1 MLLTGV
7 PDKTALVEGEGRLK
21 VLIVEDDRD
30 TVYLVSTCLNLR
42 WPQATVISAGTGE
55 EGFCLSGSDAPDLV
69 IIDIGLPDI
78 DGRDLLRRTRDFSDV
93 PIMMLTARDRDLD
106 IAASLEAG
114 ADDYVTK
121 PFSSVELLARVQA
134 VIRRSRGRMGSVNP
148 PLTAGDLLLDF
159 DGAEVCRGGDR
170 VELTLTEM
178 RILQDLTRNALRV
191 VSYDSLANRVLDVE
205 DPGDSERRLIRVH
218 GQHLRSK
225 LGDAAQDSKYIAN
238 VRGVGYKFVLE
249 VNVLAATGV

>member
-1 MLLTGV
+1 MLLAGV
-7 PDKTALVEGEGRLK
+7 PEKARPVEGEGRLK

-30 TVYLVSTCLNLR
+30 TVYLVATCLNLR
-42 WPQATVISAGTGE
+42 WPQATVVSAGTGE
-55 EGFCLSGSDAPDLV
+55 EGFSLSGSEAPDLV

-78 DGRDLLRRTRDFSDV
+78 DGRDLLRRIRDFSDV

-106 IAASLEAG
+106 IAAALEAG

-159 DGAEVCRGGDR
+159 DGAEVYRGGDR

-218 GQHLRSK
+218 VQHLRSK